1 MIRSR
6 KRNTWTGMPVQL
18 FQSAVPL
25 HEFHVLIKS
34 KIIMLFFAPHKCDI
48 NIASTSNAI

>member
-1 MIRSR
+1 MIRTW

-25 HEFHVLIKS
+25 HEFHVFIKS
-34 KIIMLFFAPHKCDI
+34 TIIMLFFAPHKCYI